1 MLYIAGQI
9 FDMQVLAG
17 FAVLYLS
24 NLRQI
29 WWRLFSFPFLS

>member
-29 WWRLFSFPFLS
+29 EVTPKS